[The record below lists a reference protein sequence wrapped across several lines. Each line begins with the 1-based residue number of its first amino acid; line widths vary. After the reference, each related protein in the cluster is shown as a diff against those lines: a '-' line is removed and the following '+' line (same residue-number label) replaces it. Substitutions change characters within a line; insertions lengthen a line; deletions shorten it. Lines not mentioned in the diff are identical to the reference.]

1 MQQRLKS
8 LSSELVTLRNRLHVD
23 QTNIDVPLNG
33 DTAPAT
39 AAAVAA
45 NVTATAN
52 ALNLVTAQP
61 PPPLPPATTPHLTN
75 GPFVSHHTNMQ
86 NGTSTILPVAK
97 TSPKVRA
104 QNQKYPNYHRFL
116 CGVCGLQQNH

>member
-1 MQQRLKS
+1 M
-8 LSSELVTLRNRLHVD
+8 TLRNRLHVD

-45 NVTATAN
+45 NATATAN

-61 PPPLPPATTPHLTN
+61 PPPPPPAAATHLTN
-75 GPFVSHHTNMQ
+75 GAFVSHHTNMQ
-86 NGTSTILPVAK
+86 NGSSTILPVAK
-97 TSPKVRA
+97 PNPKVMKQIKNRVEKNTSITTSA
-104 QNQKYPNYHRFL
+104 L
-116 CGVCGLQQNH
+116 CGVCGLKKNNH